1 MKKNF
6 IAGILF
12 FLSGMVQSQTLFKC
26 EDGSINFN
34 SNAPLELINA
44 GTDQL
49 RGLIDVEKR
58 TFAFV
63 VNITSFKG
71 FNAEL
76 QRDHFNEN
84 YMESDKY
91 PTASFKGKIIE
102 EADFSKEGIYMVRAK
117 GTLNIHGAEQE
128 RIIKA
133 TVTVRN
139 NLMTVEAKF
148 PVLLSEHG
156 ITVPKVVHE
165 KIASE
170 ITVEIKALLSKK

>member
-1 MKKNF
+1 M
-6 IAGILF
+6 
-12 FLSGMVQSQTLFKC
+12 
-26 EDGSINFN
+26 
-34 SNAPLELINA
+34 ELINA
-44 GTDQL
+44 GTDKL
-49 RGLIDVEKR
+49 RGIIDTEKR

-63 VNITSFKG
+63 VNITSFEG

-91 PTASFKGKIIE
+91 PTASFKGRIIE
-102 EADFSKEGIYMVRAK
+102 ETDFNKNGNYVVRAK
-117 GTLNIHGAEQE
+117 GILNIHGVEQE

-133 TVTVRN
+133 NVGVKDN
-139 NLMTVEAKF
+139 YMTVESKF
-148 PVLLSEHG
+148 PVVLSDHG

-170 ITVEIKALLSKK
+170 ITVEIKAELNKK